1 MRLRRRG
8 GADAPGAP
16 DPVAE
21 AAAQHLSEAIR
32 IPTVTPPDGP
42 LSDAVRAPFDLFRT
56 FLEDTYA
63 RTFETADVE
72 VVGRAGLLL
81 RIAGETD
88 DRPVLLM
95 AHQDVV
101 PVPADWEAEGWEHPP
116 FDGVVADGHVHG
128 RGSLDDK
135 GALITLL
142 EAVEGLLTS
151 GWTPARDL
159 LLFFGA
165 DEESSHGTAAALS
178 GLLAERG
185 IEPWLTVDEGGA
197 VATGAFP
204 GIKQPLAVIGA
215 TEKGALTVRLTASST
230 GGHAST
236 PPRTSAPG
244 ILARAIL
251 AIEATPAPAAVHDL
265 TVEMFEQIA
274 PHAPR
279 TMRGLLARAGSLR
292 GVLSRALPR
301 LSPELGAVVR
311 TTYAITQLEGS
322 PADNVLAT
330 RASAVVN
337 SRVAVG
343 SSTKE
348 ALAHLRG
355 AIDDERITLEVLEAF
370 EPSPVSPTGDDDR
383 WAALREA
390 VAASYPEAIAVP
402 YIMLAASDGRYAAQ
416 VSPAVYRFAPLLMDK
431 AQREAIHGP
440 DEHVSIDSLGRA
452 VAFYKALLIGP
463 ALASRA

>member
-8 GADAPGAP
+8 RSDSP
-16 DPVAE
+16 DVPNPVAE
-21 AAAQHLSEAIR
+21 AAAQHLAEAIR
-32 IPTVTPPDGP
+32 IRTVTPPDGP
-42 LSDAVRAPFDLFRT
+42 LSDAVRAPFDLLRT
-56 FLEDTYA
+56 FLEE
-63 RTFETADVE
+63 TFATTFAAAEVE

-81 RIAGETD
+81 SIPGASSE
-88 DRPVLLM
+88 RPVLLM

-116 FDGVVADGHVHG
+116 FDGVIADGHVHG

-142 EAVEGLLTS
+142 EAVEGLLAD
-151 GWTPARDL
+151 GWTPARDV

-165 DEESSHGTAAALS
+165 DEEASHASAEALAAL
-178 GLLAERG
+178 LRERG

-215 TEKGALTVRLTASST
+215 TEKGALTVRLTASSA

-251 AIEATPAPAAVHDL
+251 AIEDTPAPASVHDL

-279 TMRGLLARAGSLR
+279 SMRGVLARAGSLR
-292 GVLSRALPR
+292 GLLTRALPR

-311 TTYAITQLEGS
+311 TTYAITQLQGS
-322 PADNVLAT
+322 PA
-330 RASAVVN
+330 
-337 SRVAVG
+337 
-343 SSTKE
+343 
-348 ALAHLRG
+348 
-355 AIDDERITLEVLEAF
+355 
-370 EPSPVSPTGDDDR
+370 
-383 WAALREA
+383 
-390 VAASYPEAIAVP
+390 
-402 YIMLAASDGRYAAQ
+402 
-416 VSPAVYRFAPLLMDK
+416 
-431 AQREAIHGP
+431 
-440 DEHVSIDSLGRA
+440 
-452 VAFYKALLIGP
+452 
-463 ALASRA
+463 